1 MATTATP
8 ELVSVNPATLLP
20 VGSVRRTDPADVPQ
34 LVAAARAAQE
44 QWARLGA
51 EGRSRVLAQVGQVVR
66 AHADEIAD
74 SIVAETAKPR
84 TEAIANELYSAVDHA
99 AWLAKHA
106 PRILRDERVHFSQL
120 HLKTKKA
127 WLVHEP
133 LGVVAAITP
142 WNIPFAI
149 PFTQVA
155 TAVAAG
161 NGVVLKPSELT
172 PLTGDWVARVFVEAG
187 APAGLVQVAHG
198 EAELGE
204 AIVGDPGVA
213 KVFFTG
219 SVGVGRRVAAAA
231 GGRGCPVLLE
241 LGGKDPMV
249 VFADADVER
258 AVDGAL
264 FASFINAGQAC
275 VSAERIY
282 VEQPLYEDFSRR
294 LGERARELRLGDDVG
309 PLISERQRDT
319 VERLSGAERAER
331 DGWFL
336 EPTVIRG
343 GLPDEEIFGP
353 VVTVEAFDGE
363 DDAVRCANDSEFGL
377 AASVWSSDLAKA
389 DRVARRIDAGM
400 VWVNDFGYSFTIGQ
414 APWGGVKGSGFG
426 RSASKHGLY
435 GCVQIKYLDSDR
447 GRLRPAW
454 WFPYDA
460 PTERALRSLLD
471 VLYGSR
477 TERARAAWRSRRDL
491 VHVAKRSLGH
501 TTKPPAGK

>member
-8 ELVSVNPATLLP
+8 ELVSVNPSTLQP
-20 VGSVRRTDPADVPQ
+20 VGAVLRTDPDDVPR
-34 LVAAARAAQE
+34 LVAAARATHE
-44 QWARLGA
+44 QW
-51 EGRSRVLAQVGQVVR
+51 RSVGMEERARVLARVGRVVR
-66 AHADEIAD
+66 AHADAIAD
-74 SIVAETAKPR
+74 TIVAETAKPR
-84 TEAIANELYSAVDHA
+84 TEAIANELYAAVDHA

-106 PRILRDERVHFSQL
+106 PRILRDERVRFSQL

-161 NGVVLKPSELT
+161 NAVVLKPSELT
-172 PLTGDWVARVFVEAG
+172 PLTGEWVSRVFEEAG

-198 EAELGE
+198 EGPLGE
-204 AIVGDPGVA
+204 AIVGDPGIA

-219 SVGVGRRVAAAA
+219 SAAVGRRVAAAA
-231 GGRGCPVLLE
+231 GARGCPVVLE

-249 VFADADVER
+249 VFADADLDR

-264 FASFINAGQAC
+264 FASFLNAGQAC

-294 LGERARELRLGDDVG
+294 LAARAQELRLGEDVG
-309 PLISERQRDT
+309 PLISERQRDS
-319 VERLSGAERAER
+319 VERLSGAQRAER

-336 EPTVIRG
+336 EPTVLRG

-353 VVTVEAFDGE
+353 VVTVEPFDGE
-363 DDAVRCANDSEFGL
+363 DDAVRRANDSEFGL
-377 AASVWSSDLAKA
+377 AASVWSRDLAKA

-426 RSASKHGLY
+426 RTASKHGLY

-460 PTERALRSLLD
+460 PTERALRALLD

-477 TERARAAWRSRRDL
+477 PERLRAAWRNRRDL
-491 VHVAKRSLGH
+491 VHAVKRSLDR
-501 TTKPPAGK
+501 